1 MPTQH
6 QLDWL
11 HRVIWILI
19 YGGLLTLI
27 TGIALE
33 RNAPDTGGATAA
45 LVGAVLA
52 VLGVAL
58 IYLRSRIRADR

>member
-1 MPTQH
+1 MPTQK
-6 QLDWL
+6 QIDWL

-33 RNAPDTGGATAA
+33 RSTPGEGSTMVLAGG
-45 LVGAVLA
+45 VLA
-52 VLGVAL
+52 VLGVVL

>member
-19 YGGLLTLI
+19 YGGLLVLI
-27 TGIALE
+27 TGIALQRSDPVLGE
-33 RNAPDTGGATAA
+33 PIAWG
-45 LVGAVLA
+45 GAVLVA
-52 VLGVAL
+52 VGAAL
-58 IYLRSRIRADR
+58 IYLRSRLQKDR